1 MTPLAQQL
9 EALVFTAGE
18 AVPLTELAEL
28 TGATREKVTTAIQEL
43 SATLQDHG
51 LSLITT
57 DTHVELTTSPSV
69 SAFLAQFNKEE
80 SAQLS
85 KAALETLSVIAY
97 RGPVTRFDVD
107 AIRGVDSR
115 HMIRQLFSR
124 GLVRQ
129 LRLSGKAPQYDVT
142 EEFLAHMGVTNKK
155 ELPDFESLST
165 NEHLT
170 TILTSVS

>member
-1 MTPLAQQL
+1 MNTIAQKL
-9 EALVFTAGE
+9 EALLFTAGE
-18 AVPLTELAEL
+18 AVPFSELQEL
-28 TGATREKVTTAIQEL
+28 TGATEKETADAMQEL
-43 SATLQDHG
+43 SDELRNQG
-51 LSLITT
+51 ISVVTT
-57 DTHVELTTSPSV
+57 ETHAELVTSPVV
-69 SAFLAQFNKEE
+69 SEFLAQFNKEE
-80 SAQLS
+80 SDQLS

-115 HMIRQLFSR
+115 HMIRQLFAR

-142 EEFLAHMGVTNKK
+142 EEFLSHLGITNKK
-155 ELPDFESLST
+155 ELPDFETLRT

-170 TILTSVS
+170 RILDAVS